1 MPAGKNPK
9 KKLLNYERDLLLWP
23 ASSKPEKVKANL
35 VSLTS
40 AQEKFGLSFK
50 VEILNLAGHQF

>member
-1 MPAGKNPK
+1 MPAGKNPQK
-9 KKLLNYERDLLLWP
+9 IMLKYERDLVLGP

-40 AQEKFGLSFK
+40 AQEKFGVSFK
-50 VEILNLAGHQF
+50 VGILKAWY